1 MLNAVTVPS
10 PFHGTG
16 EINCGLRLCCLLCVR
31 KLVCN
36 YYCGRCPLDLL
47 LVVILVSV
55 DGHYCA
61 KYYGKLF
68 AGVLSSDNGPLSP
81 VCLPEEGSVVTRTC
95 PYFGPLQ
102 FRPTIAEA
110 YYPEWQ
116 LEIQI
121 LVLIPF

>member
-1 MLNAVTVPS
+1 MGRARLTVD
-10 PFHGTG
+10 FA
-16 EINCGLRLCCLLCVR
+16 CVAYCVCAS
-31 KLVCN
+31 LVCN

-81 VCLPEEGSVVTRTC
+81 VCLPEEGSC
-95 PYFGPLQ
+95 SDPDMS
-102 FRPTIAEA
+102 
-110 YYPEWQ
+110 
-116 LEIQI
+116 
-121 LVLIPF
+121 VLWAFTVPAHDS